1 MTRLLKK
8 AGVLAVAALAAS
20 MALAGCTG
28 GNTDGTTA
36 GAQGYRP
43 PEETGQVTLKFL
55 WWGNETRNKLTQE
68 VLDKFMIQYPNIKV
82 DVETSDFASYWAKLS
97 TSIANGQ
104 TPDVIQM
111 DEKYIATFG
120 LDDNL
125 IDLAS
130 IGIDLSKFD
139 RSSIDAGRVDGTLY
153 GATFGINVPVILAN
167 PAVFA
172 KAGVDLPDDATWT
185 WDDYADIA
193 TQIGTKGGSDYYG
206 STSLIGVDGP
216 LKVWLREHDKAQF
229 TTEGIGFD
237 GADVAPYYQYW
248 LDLQDA
254 KGAPPATVTV
264 EEGTKALNEG
274 LFATN
279 RAGLTFQW
287 SNQVKALD
295 KATGEDIALLRPPTL
310 TGKGADANLWLK
322 SSMYLSIAKDT
333 RHADAALKL
342 VEFLIN
348 NAEAGAILG
357 TERGIPAN
365 SEVREAVKAAM
376 DASDKK
382 VVEFIDEVTPEL
394 GGASLVPL
402 PGGGQSEA
410 IQKKYGEAVLLG
422 TDTPA
427 TAADNFVKELK
438 VEMEL
443 K

>member
-1 MTRLLKK
+1 MTHLLKK
-8 AGVLAVAALAAS
+8 ASVLAVTALAAS

-28 GNTDGTTA
+28 GGNTGGTSNDGT
-36 GAQGYRP
+36 RP
-43 PEETGQVTLKFL
+43 VEETGQVTLKFM

-68 VLDKFMIQYPNIKV
+68 VLDKFQAQYPNIKV
-82 DVETSDFASYWAKLS
+82 ETETSDFASYFAKVS
-97 TSIANGQ
+97 TSIAAGQ
-104 TPDVIQM
+104 APDVLQM
-111 DEKYIATFG
+111 DEKFIATYG

-125 IDLAS
+125 MDLES

-139 RSSIDAGRVDGTLY
+139 QGSIDAGRVDGKLY

-172 KAGVDLPDDATWT
+172 KAGVDMPDDTKWT
-185 WDDYADIA
+185 WDDYATIA
-193 TQIGTKGGSDYYG
+193 SEIGAKGGSDYYG

-216 LKVWLREHDKAQF
+216 LKVWLREHGKQQF
-229 TTEGIGFD
+229 TTEGIGFE

-248 LDLQDA
+248 LDLQTA
-254 KGAPPATVTV
+254 TGTPPATVSV

-279 RAGLTFQW
+279 RVALTFQW

-295 KATGEDIALLRPPTL
+295 AASGQDIALLRPPTT
-310 TGKGADANLWLK
+310 TGKAADANLWLK
-322 SSMYLSIAKDT
+322 SSMYLSIGKDT
-333 RHADAALKL
+333 KHADAALKL
-342 VEFLIN
+342 VEFFIN
-348 NAEAGAILG
+348 NTEAGAILG
-357 TERGIPAN
+357 TERGISPN
-365 SEVREAVKAAM
+365 SEVRDAVKASL

-382 VVEFIDEVTPEL
+382 VVDFIDKVTPEL